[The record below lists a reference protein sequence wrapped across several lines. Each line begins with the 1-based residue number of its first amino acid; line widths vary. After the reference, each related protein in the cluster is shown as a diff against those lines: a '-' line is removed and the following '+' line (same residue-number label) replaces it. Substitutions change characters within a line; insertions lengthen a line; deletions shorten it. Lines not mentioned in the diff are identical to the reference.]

1 MKFDD
6 DLGKHM
12 LLRNAKGCLYIA
24 AHDMNAVAW
33 AYDCSSRETITKHSS
48 LVARLHEGGKKW
60 SNLDKKMHCG
70 LYHNRTD
77 KQGSKVLDEQC
88 EISERWHCWGDAW
101 ARHDEGNA

>member
-24 AHDMNAVAW
+24 AYDMNAGAW
-33 AYDCSSRETITKHSS
+33 AYDYSSRETITKHSS
-48 LVARLHEGGKKW
+48 LVAQLHEGGKKW

-70 LYHNRTD
+70 LYHN
-77 KQGSKVLDEQC
+77 
-88 EISERWHCWGDAW
+88 
-101 ARHDEGNA
+101 